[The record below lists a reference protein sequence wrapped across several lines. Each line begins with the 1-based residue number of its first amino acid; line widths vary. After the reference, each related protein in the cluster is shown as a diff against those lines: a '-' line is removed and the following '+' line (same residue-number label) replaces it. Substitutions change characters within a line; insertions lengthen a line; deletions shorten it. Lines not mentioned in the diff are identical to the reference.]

1 MLNFIKALGLKSLY
15 GLGCV
20 LSGPT
25 FDGFVTRM
33 SRQTGKEGKINPT
46 QLILMTF

>member
-1 MLNFIKALGLKSLY
+1 MLNFIKVLELKSLF

-25 FDGFVTRM
+25 FDGSVTRA
-33 SRQTGKEGKINPT
+33 RQTGKERKINPT